1 MNALPTASARPPT
14 AKLARSR
21 RARGTGVVVTLIA
34 WIAGALWALPFIGLV
49 MASIRP
55 SAELIDGW
63 WVMREF
69 TPTLANYAKV
79 LFDTSIPL
87 IRPMVNSFVVSALGT
102 LTPMLLGAM
111 AGYAFAR
118 HRIPFKGAII
128 VLLLSLLA
136 IPLQMIVVPL
146 YRIMNAIRLL
156 DSLWAVIILN
166 AATAVPWITFFM
178 MNTIKSQ
185 PYEIDESAKIDGAT
199 DWQIFT
205 RISMPQSVPALLSV
219 FTLQFVWCWVDF
231 FLPLVF
237 LYTPWK
243 FVAVQV
249 IPLLRGQF
257 VANWGDLSAASVLV
271 TLVPFVLFMGL
282 QKYYVLGSVGWVAER

>member
-1 MNALPTASARPPT
+1 MSTLTAHPRAHHRDT
-14 AKLARSR
+14 RRVLSR
-21 RARGTGVVVTLIA
+21 VVVNLIGWFVGVVWV
-34 WIAGALWALPFIGLV
+34 LPFVGLV

-63 WVMREF
+63 WVLREF
-69 TPTLANYAKV
+69 NPTIANYVKV
-79 LFDTSIPL
+79 LFDTSLPL
-87 IRPMVNSFVVSALGT
+87 VRPLYNSFVVSLLGT
-102 LTPMLLGAM
+102 LVPMALASM

-128 VLLLSLLA
+128 VVLLSLLA

-146 YRIMNAIRLL
+146 YRIMNGIGLL

-166 AATAVPWITFFM
+166 AATAIPWITFFM
-178 MNTIKSQ
+178 MNTVKSQ
-185 PYEIDESAKIDGAT
+185 PFEIEESAKIDGAT
-199 DWQIFT
+199 EWQIFT
-205 RISMPQSVPALLSV
+205 RISVPQSVPALLSV

-231 FLPLVF
+231 FVPLVF
-237 LYTPWK
+237 LYTPDK

-257 VANWGDLSAASVLV
+257 VANWGDLSAASVMV
-271 TLVPFVLFMGL
+271 TLVPFFLFMGL
-282 QKYYVLGSVGWVAER
+282 QRYYVSGSVGWVGER